1 MTPWPEQP
9 LLKRE
14 RNNAQSSLR
23 TTKRELKEKI
33 DTAVSMM
40 MCLLALTILK
50 EGQMQISNNRILID
64 QVSRNKIAVGYR
76 P

>member
-50 EGQMQISNNRILID
+50 EGQMRISNNRTLID
-64 QVSRNKIAVGYR
+64 LDSRNKIAVGYR